1 MTFLENGTGTLPD
14 ESADIDIPA
23 ETQELTTERKPDE
36 DAYDVSEPAEDAEDA
51 EPAEDAENSEA
62 SDREEY
68 ERLIRTKFKELYAAD
83 TQKMINRRFKKYKAL
98 EEKVSSLEEALRQQT
113 QTRELSDDELDASID
128 EYEQGLLERFPEY
141 LAKSAK
147 QNQVF
152 RRLSRLA
159 LTDKGFD
166 IYDAYKLSHF
176 DEILRVEREKASLEA
191 ERRVTDAFRARKM
204 RPDENAFLPRSAPAP
219 FDVSRLTRSQRESMA
234 KRAGRGEKIRF

>member
-23 ETQELTTERKPDE
+23 ETQELTTEHKPDE
-36 DAYDVSEPAEDAEDA
+36 DAYDVS

-83 TQKMINRRFKKYKAL
+83 TQKIINRRFKKYKAL

-128 EYEQGLLERFPEY
+128 KYEQGLLERFPEY
-141 LAKSAK
+141 LARSAK
-147 QNQVF
+147 LNETF